1 MWDGLRALRV
11 VNCFINWK
19 TWEFFKKRFTS
30 VDNKGRCKFLAI
42 AANGL
47 SEDFRRPLPTFELQ
61 WLNMKNNRFNWAISA
76 FTKLYVCCFDCDVL
90 YWYSPWKSILVCLF
104 HAREAN
110 WEVLLKIYHPCC
122 FKISFDWVSSQSER
136 MYFVWK

>member
-1 MWDGLRALRV
+1 MWDGLRASRV

-30 VDNKGRCKFLAI
+30 VDNKGRCKLLAI

-90 YWYSPWKSILVCLF
+90 YWSSLWKSISVCFFSRTRSRLRGF
-104 HAREAN
+104 
-110 WEVLLKIYHPCC
+110 LKIYHPWCYE
-122 FKISFDWVSSQSER
+122 ISFNCVSSQSER
-136 MYFVWK
+136 M